1 MSKYRQQEAKTIENT
16 ELYKTQYEELL
27 HEYNQ
32 YLEDLE
38 AVQTKLKGLE
48 SLKTTY
54 EEENSS
60 LRALCERYQSKADE
74 MQARV
79 EEVEAAKLGT
89 SSVLNNELDMKIEE
103 MKLALATE
111 KEKSIAL
118 EHVVKDRDS
127 VVEELQSS
135 LEELKGYT
143 EIAEKQDSE
152 RKEKDQI
159 PNESDVVEMLQQE
172 NSSLRQQLE
181 NKKVDDSCDS
191 DLASNMMVEV
201 LNEKTRENSQLKKE
215 NVSLMNNLAEEQRK
229 ISVLKDAREK
239 DTSEKN
245 EMGKAAVHKLS
256 QIIKDRDI
264 EIEALKN
271 KNESLLT
278 VLQTNEDDL
287 QKQTEERE
295 KSSLVLKAKVEE
307 CSALQSSLEDFKS
320 YKCHNKTVTDN
331 SNEILILKDKIHELE
346 RKLNLANIKNEMI
359 KESREIDNQKLKKL
373 ENRKRFHSESIEA
386 KENLYLSTP
395 ISNIDSNENEK
406 GNYVEEI
413 SSLNSR
419 ILEKE
424 AKILE
429 MSRVLK
435 EKEESIIC
443 KHEELRTNNHKVDS
457 MELRLSE
464 ADKSLEYYRLEM
476 EKSLTNIETLQNEKQ
491 NLLKDTDK
499 LKLCLEEKQ
508 HDLEMAQ
515 RNLHQLTEMLDE
527 KSNKSESQQ
536 LERLQNLAAIQ
547 ELQAKISEMSRD
559 RDSAKIG
566 LAEKEREM
574 VGLRKEVNSVID
586 KKKRLE
592 QELERLKQHL
602 VTIEDSYTQE
612 AIESEERERELRK
625 KLQAVEENLR
635 ISSANSS
642 DSSKA
647 AHAKETSLESKLIDI
662 TQENSEMRNRL
673 FSVESEFGAQKRA
686 MENLNLALEGF
697 QHEKVND
704 LKRAEMMYDA
714 KMAEEIDKRSV
725 LERQIIVLE
734 QKLLSASEGLAAA
747 HRLGDQLEAKSKIIS
762 TLRQE
767 IKLREDLLKK
777 ARQEIEA
784 NSGKVI
790 LVKYLAI

>member
-1 MSKYRQQEAKTIENT
+1 
-16 ELYKTQYEELL
+16 
-27 HEYNQ
+27 
-32 YLEDLE
+32 
-38 AVQTKLKGLE
+38 
-48 SLKTTY
+48 
-54 EEENSS
+54 
-60 LRALCERYQSKADE
+60 
-74 MQARV
+74 
-79 EEVEAAKLGT
+79 
-89 SSVLNNELDMKIEE
+89 MKIEE

-152 RKEKDQI
+152 RKEKDQT
-159 PNESDVVEMLQQE
+159 PNESDMVEMLQQE
-172 NSSLRQQLE
+172 NSSLRQQLQ
-181 NKKVDDSCDS
+181 NKKIDDGCDS

-229 ISVLKDAREK
+229 ISILKDAREK

-287 QKQTEERE
+287 QKRTEERE

-307 CSALQSSLEDFKS
+307 CCALQSSLEDFKS

-373 ENRKRFHSESIEA
+373 ENRKRFHSECLEA
-386 KENLYLSTP
+386 KESLYIPTP
-395 ISNIDSNENEK
+395 ISNIDSNENET

-413 SSLNSR
+413 SSLNDR

-476 EKSLTNIETLQNEKQ
+476 EKSFTNIETLQNEKQ
-491 NLLKDTDK
+491 NLLKNADK
-499 LKLCLEEKQ
+499 LKLSLEEKQ

-714 KMAEEIDKRSV
+714 KMAEEIEKRSV

-734 QKLLSASEGLAAA
+734 QKVLSASEGLAAA

>member
-1 MSKYRQQEAKTIENT
+1 
-16 ELYKTQYEELL
+16 
-27 HEYNQ
+27 
-32 YLEDLE
+32 
-38 AVQTKLKGLE
+38 
-48 SLKTTY
+48 
-54 EEENSS
+54 
-60 LRALCERYQSKADE
+60 
-74 MQARV
+74 
-79 EEVEAAKLGT
+79 
-89 SSVLNNELDMKIEE
+89 MKIEE

-152 RKEKDQI
+152 RKEKDQT
-159 PNESDVVEMLQQE
+159 PNESDMVEMLQQE
-172 NSSLRQQLE
+172 NSSLRQQLQ
-181 NKKVDDSCDS
+181 NKKIDDGCDS
-191 DLASNMMVEV
+191 DLASNMMIEV

-215 NVSLMNNLAEEQRK
+215 NVSLMNSLAEEQRK

-278 VLQTNEDDL
+278 VLQTNEDEL

-307 CSALQSSLEDFKS
+307 CCALQSSLEDFKS

-359 KESREIDNQKLKKL
+359 KESREIDNKKLKKL
-373 ENRKRFHSESIEA
+373 ENRKRFHSECLEA
-386 KENLYLSTP
+386 KESLYIPTP
-395 ISNIDSNENEK
+395 ISNIDSNENET

-491 NLLKDTDK
+491 NLLKDADK
-499 LKLCLEEKQ
+499 LKLSLEEKQ

-647 AHAKETSLESKLIDI
+647 AHAKETSLESKLIDL

-714 KMAEEIDKRSV
+714 KMAEEIEKRSV
-725 LERQIIVLE
+725 LERQIIALE
-734 QKLLSASEGLAAA
+734 QKVLSASEGLAAA

-784 NSGKVI
+784 NSGKVT

>member
-1 MSKYRQQEAKTIENT
+1 
-16 ELYKTQYEELL
+16 
-27 HEYNQ
+27 
-32 YLEDLE
+32 
-38 AVQTKLKGLE
+38 
-48 SLKTTY
+48 
-54 EEENSS
+54 
-60 LRALCERYQSKADE
+60 
-74 MQARV
+74 
-79 EEVEAAKLGT
+79 
-89 SSVLNNELDMKIEE
+89 
-103 MKLALATE
+103 
-111 KEKSIAL
+111 
-118 EHVVKDRDS
+118 
-127 VVEELQSS
+127 
-135 LEELKGYT
+135 
-143 EIAEKQDSE
+143 
-152 RKEKDQI
+152 
-159 PNESDVVEMLQQE
+159 
-172 NSSLRQQLE
+172 
-181 NKKVDDSCDS
+181 
-191 DLASNMMVEV
+191 
-201 LNEKTRENSQLKKE
+201 
-215 NVSLMNNLAEEQRK
+215 
-229 ISVLKDAREK
+229 
-239 DTSEKN
+239 
-245 EMGKAAVHKLS
+245 
-256 QIIKDRDI
+256 
-264 EIEALKN
+264 
-271 KNESLLT
+271 
-278 VLQTNEDDL
+278 
-287 QKQTEERE
+287 
-295 KSSLVLKAKVEE
+295 
-307 CSALQSSLEDFKS
+307 
-320 YKCHNKTVTDN
+320 
-331 SNEILILKDKIHELE
+331 
-346 RKLNLANIKNEMI
+346 
-359 KESREIDNQKLKKL
+359 
-373 ENRKRFHSESIEA
+373 
-386 KENLYLSTP
+386 
-395 ISNIDSNENEK
+395 
-406 GNYVEEI
+406 
-413 SSLNSR
+413 
-419 ILEKE
+419 
-424 AKILE
+424 
-429 MSRVLK
+429 
-435 EKEESIIC
+435 
-443 KHEELRTNNHKVDS
+443 
-457 MELRLSE
+457 
-464 ADKSLEYYRLEM
+464 
-476 EKSLTNIETLQNEKQ
+476 
-491 NLLKDTDK
+491 
-499 LKLCLEEKQ
+499 
-508 HDLEMAQ
+508 
-515 RNLHQLTEMLDE
+515 MLDE

-714 KMAEEIDKRSV
+714 KMAEEIEKRSV

-734 QKLLSASEGLAAA
+734 QKVLSASEGLAAA

-790 LVKYLAI
+790 LVKYIAI

>member
-1 MSKYRQQEAKTIENT
+1 
-16 ELYKTQYEELL
+16 
-27 HEYNQ
+27 
-32 YLEDLE
+32 
-38 AVQTKLKGLE
+38 
-48 SLKTTY
+48 
-54 EEENSS
+54 
-60 LRALCERYQSKADE
+60 
-74 MQARV
+74 
-79 EEVEAAKLGT
+79 
-89 SSVLNNELDMKIEE
+89 MKIEE

-152 RKEKDQI
+152 RKEKDQT
-159 PNESDVVEMLQQE
+159 PNESDMVEMLQQE
-172 NSSLRQQLE
+172 NSSLRQQLQ
-181 NKKVDDSCDS
+181 NKKIDDSCDS

-229 ISVLKDAREK
+229 ISILKDAREK

-287 QKQTEERE
+287 QIQTEERE

-307 CSALQSSLEDFKS
+307 CCALQSSLEDFKS

-359 KESREIDNQKLKKL
+359 KESREIDNKKLKKL

-386 KENLYLSTP
+386 KESLYLPTP
-395 ISNIDSNENEK
+395 ISNIDSNENET

-714 KMAEEIDKRSV
+714 KMAEEIEKRSV

-734 QKLLSASEGLAAA
+734 QKVLSASEGLAAA

>member
-1 MSKYRQQEAKTIENT
+1 
-16 ELYKTQYEELL
+16 
-27 HEYNQ
+27 
-32 YLEDLE
+32 
-38 AVQTKLKGLE
+38 
-48 SLKTTY
+48 
-54 EEENSS
+54 
-60 LRALCERYQSKADE
+60 
-74 MQARV
+74 
-79 EEVEAAKLGT
+79 
-89 SSVLNNELDMKIEE
+89 MKIEE

-152 RKEKDQI
+152 RKEKDQT
-159 PNESDVVEMLQQE
+159 PNESDMVEMLQQE
-172 NSSLRQQLE
+172 NSSLRQQLQ
-181 NKKVDDSCDS
+181 NKKIDDGCDS

-491 NLLKDTDK
+491 NFLKDTDK

-714 KMAEEIDKRSV
+714 KMAEEIEKRSV

-734 QKLLSASEGLAAA
+734 QKVLSASEGLAAA

-790 LVKYLAI
+790 LVEYLAI

>member
-1 MSKYRQQEAKTIENT
+1 
-16 ELYKTQYEELL
+16 
-27 HEYNQ
+27 
-32 YLEDLE
+32 
-38 AVQTKLKGLE
+38 
-48 SLKTTY
+48 
-54 EEENSS
+54 
-60 LRALCERYQSKADE
+60 
-74 MQARV
+74 
-79 EEVEAAKLGT
+79 
-89 SSVLNNELDMKIEE
+89 MKIEE

-152 RKEKDQI
+152 RKEKDQT
-159 PNESDVVEMLQQE
+159 PNESDMVEMLQQE
-172 NSSLRQQLE
+172 NSSLRQQLQ
-181 NKKVDDSCDS
+181 NKEINNSCDS

-278 VLQTNEDDL
+278 VLQTNEDEL

-307 CSALQSSLEDFKS
+307 CCALQSSLEDFKS

-373 ENRKRFHSESIEA
+373 ENRKRFRSESIEA
-386 KENLYLSTP
+386 KEGLYLPNP
-395 ISNIDSNENEK
+395 ISNVDSNENET

-435 EKEESIIC
+435 ENEESIIC

-714 KMAEEIDKRSV
+714 KMAEEIEKRSV
-725 LERQIIVLE
+725 LERQIITLE
-734 QKLLSASEGLAAA
+734 QKVLSATEGLAAA

>member
-1 MSKYRQQEAKTIENT
+1 
-16 ELYKTQYEELL
+16 
-27 HEYNQ
+27 
-32 YLEDLE
+32 
-38 AVQTKLKGLE
+38 
-48 SLKTTY
+48 
-54 EEENSS
+54 
-60 LRALCERYQSKADE
+60 
-74 MQARV
+74 
-79 EEVEAAKLGT
+79 
-89 SSVLNNELDMKIEE
+89 MKIEE

-152 RKEKDQI
+152 RKEKDQT
-159 PNESDVVEMLQQE
+159 PNESDMVEMLQQE
-172 NSSLRQQLE
+172 NSSLRQQLQ
-181 NKKVDDSCDS
+181 NKEINNSCDS

-229 ISVLKDAREK
+229 VSVLKDAREK

-278 VLQTNEDDL
+278 VLQTNEDEL

-307 CSALQSSLEDFKS
+307 CCALQSSLEDFKS

-359 KESREIDNQKLKKL
+359 KESREIDNKKLKKL

-386 KENLYLSTP
+386 KESLYLPTP
-395 ISNIDSNENEK
+395 ISNIDSNENET

-443 KHEELRTNNHKVDS
+443 KHEELRTNNHKVNS

-499 LKLCLEEKQ
+499 LKLCLEEKH

-635 ISSANSS
+635 VSCANSS

-714 KMAEEIDKRSV
+714 KMAEEIEKRSV

-734 QKLLSASEGLAAA
+734 QKVLSASEGLAAA

-790 LVKYLAI
+790 LIKYLGIWFRYLYPSLYCLM